1 VSSASVST
9 ERKQGTGKMAGSGRV
24 ARIGILGHVGTLNLG
39 DETIIA
45 SVIRSIRSRYPS
57 AEITGFTI
65 NPEDTHQRH
74 GIAAFPIRRIP
85 KRDSAGSLET
95 ETNTSSQVARLLK
108 KIKYGLKGVPTL
120 YRVLKGAQDSLKAVW
135 NSMQELAFLV
145 RSYRNLKGTDIL
157 IIAGSQQLNDYFGG
171 PWGFP
176 YTLLKWG
183 LVAKMAGTKVAFL
196 SGGAGPLNTRLGR
209 FFVKR
214 ALALTSYHSYR
225 DDSSRKFIEK
235 LGVPGENVV
244 CPDLVFGFQVP
255 TTAEVPRPRSGPIVG
270 INPVP
275 YFDGRYWPEHNPD
288 IYEKYVQ
295 KLASFSSW
303 LIETGHSVFFFPT
316 QLRADP
322 PVIEDIRLAMRSC
335 GPSGCETLVLDRP
348 VHSFDDLIA
357 GISMTDFVIASR
369 YHGVI
374 LSEILNR
381 PVVGIAYHKKTIDLM
396 AELGQVEYAL
406 DIQSF
411 ELEELKERFLSLSS
425 KAEAVKKLTQERV
438 RQHFQAVENQ
448 YDRVSRLLPKM
459 PA

>member
-1 VSSASVST
+1 
-9 ERKQGTGKMAGSGRV
+9 MAGCGRA
-24 ARIGILGHVGTLNLG
+24 ARIGIFGHVGTLNLG
-39 DETIIA
+39 DEAIIS
-45 SVIRSIRSRYPS
+45 SVIRSIRSRYPN
-57 AEITGFTI
+57 ADITGFTV
-65 NPEDTHQRH
+65 NPEDTQRRH
-74 GIAAFPIRRIP
+74 GIATFPIRRIP
-85 KRDSAGSLET
+85 KRDSSDSPET
-95 ETNTSSQVARLLK
+95 ETNTSQGARLLT
-108 KIKYGLKGVPTL
+108 KIKDGLKGVPIL
-120 YRVLKGAQDSLKAVW
+120 YPVLKGAQKSLKAVW
-135 NSMQELAFLV
+135 SPVQEFTFLV
-145 RSYRNLKGTDIL
+145 RSYCNLKGTDIL

-183 LVAKMAGTKVAFL
+183 LVAKMTGTKVAFL
-196 SGGAGPLNTRLGR
+196 SGGAGPLKTRLGR

-225 DDSSRKFIEK
+225 DDSSRQFIEN
-235 LGVPGENVV
+235 LGVAGENVV

-255 TTAEVPRPRSGPIVG
+255 TTTEVSRPRSGSIVG

-275 YFDGRYWPEHNPD
+275 YFDSRYWPEHNLE
-288 IYEKYVQ
+288 IYEKYVR
-295 KLASFSSW
+295 KLASFASW
-303 LIETGHSVFFFPT
+303 LIETGHSVYFFPT

-322 PVIEDIRLAMRSC
+322 LVIEDIRLALKSC
-335 GPSGCETLVLDRP
+335 GPSGCESGVLDRP

-406 DIQSF
+406 DIKSF
-411 ELEELKERFLSLSS
+411 ELDELKERFLSLRSN
-425 KAEAVKKLTQERV
+425 AEAVKKLTRERV
-438 RQHFQAVENQ
+438 RQHYQAVENQ
-448 YDRVSRLLPKM
+448 YDCVSRLLPKM

>member
-1 VSSASVST
+1 
-9 ERKQGTGKMAGSGRV
+9 MAGSGRV

-39 DETIIA
+39 DEAIIA

-57 AEITGFTI
+57 AEITGFSV
-65 NPEDTHQRH
+65 NPEDTQQRH

-85 KRDSAGSLET
+85 KPDSSDSPT
-95 ETNTSSQVARLLK
+95 ETNTRRGARRLAEIKAGLK
-108 KIKYGLKGVPTL
+108 SVPFFNAVLKGVQ
-120 YRVLKGAQDSLKAVW
+120 KSLKAIR
-135 NSMQELAFLV
+135 SSIQEPAFLV

-157 IIAGSQQLNDYFGG
+157 IVAGSQQLNDYFGG

-183 LVAKMAGTKVAFL
+183 LVAKMTGTKVAFL

-225 DDSSRKFIEK
+225 DDSSRQFIEN

-255 TTAEVPRPRSGPIVG
+255 TTAEVSRPRSGPIVG

-275 YFDGRYWPEHNPD
+275 YFDGRYWPEHKPEV
-288 IYEKYVQ
+288 YEKYVR
-295 KLASFSSW
+295 KLASFASW

-322 PVIEDIRLAMRSC
+322 LVIEDIRLALGSC
-335 GPSGCETLVLDRP
+335 GPPGCESGVLDRP

-381 PVVGIAYHKKTIDLM
+381 PVVGIAYHRKTIDLM

-411 ELEELKERFLSLSS
+411 ELDELKERFLSLRSE
-425 KAEAVKKLTQERV
+425 AEAVKKLTRERV
-438 RQHFQAVENQ
+438 RQHFQTVETQ
-448 YDRVSRLLPKM
+448 YDRVSSLLPRM
-459 PA
+459 PD